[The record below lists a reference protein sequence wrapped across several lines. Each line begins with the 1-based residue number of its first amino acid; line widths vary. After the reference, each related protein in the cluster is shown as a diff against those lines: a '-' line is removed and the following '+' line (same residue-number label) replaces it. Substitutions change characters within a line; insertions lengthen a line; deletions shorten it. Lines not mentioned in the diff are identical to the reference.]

1 MNSGQQ
7 PTVTQA
13 IILAAGRGERLS
25 VLTAL
30 RPKVMLPVGNKPIV
44 EFVIEALAANGIR
57 DIVLVVGYQRE
68 MVQDYL
74 GSGERMGVTLQYVVQ
89 ENQLGTGH
97 ALDAAQET
105 AAQHFL
111 VLPGDN
117 IISAAAI
124 GELARS
130 TENAILVTD
139 QARGDQHGVVEV
151 QNDMATNLVESP
163 EEQASPWINTGVYSL
178 TREIFSYLSEELSL
192 PDAINK
198 MIKDGNQFSA
208 CKTTADW
215 WDAVYPWDLLR
226 LNGLALSSI
235 KGECNG
241 QCEPGVTLK
250 GEVRIERG
258 SVVRSNSYIIGP
270 VIIGEGCEVGPGVVI
285 FPYTSIGNN
294 VVIEAYSQLRNCI
307 VGDSVQIGSHS
318 HLTDTIIGESTS
330 MGPFLSA
337 MSDNANINMNGIH
350 VEARCGSLISA
361 NVRIGTRVTLRPGT
375 MIGHGADISDMK
387 LIQDAIPESTRVL

>member
-1 MNSGQQ
+1 MDPSQQ
-7 PTVTQA
+7 STVKQA

-25 VLTAL
+25 VLTTL

-74 GSGERMGVTLQYVVQ
+74 GSGERLGVSLGYVVQ

-97 ALDAAQET
+97 ALNAAQES
-105 AAQHFL
+105 AAQNFL

-117 IISAAAI
+117 IISAEAV

-151 QNDMATNLVESP
+151 QNDIATKLVENP
-163 EEQASPWINTGVYSL
+163 EEQASPWVNTGVYSL
-178 TREIFSYLSEELSL
+178 TRDIFPFLSEELSL
-192 PDAINK
+192 PDAINN
-198 MIKDGNQFSA
+198 MIKDGKQISA
-208 CKTTADW
+208 RKTTADW
-215 WDAVYPWDLLR
+215 WDAVYPWDLLK
-226 LNGLALSSI
+226 LNGLALASV

-241 QCEPGVTLK
+241 ECEPGVTLK

-258 SVVRSNSYIIGP
+258 SVVRANSYIVGP

-285 FPYTSIGNN
+285 FPYTSVGNN
-294 VVIEAYSQLRNCI
+294 VVIEAYTQLRNCI

-318 HLTDTIIGESTS
+318 HLTDTIVGESTS
-330 MGPFLSA
+330 MGPYLSA
-337 MSDNANINMNGIH
+337 MSDNANMNMNGIL
-350 VEARCGSLISA
+350 VEARCGSLISE
-361 NVRIGTRVTLRPGT
+361 NVRIGARVTLRPGT
-375 MIGHGADISDMK
+375 MVGHGADISDMK
-387 LIQDAIPESTRVL
+387 LIQDAIPESSRVL